1 MKNLK
6 EAPFLQ
12 EIVRLTSNMYRL
24 GWDERNGGNVSYLV
38 TEEELKEYI
47 DFSVIRT
54 LPLNFHAPELAGKIY
69 LVTGTGC
76 YFKNIELFPEVNLG
90 LIRITEDGDNADLLW
105 GFCEGGRP
113 TSELPSHLMGHV
125 ARLALDPEQRI
136 VIHCHPTYTI
146 AMTLSEVLEEK
157 EFSKKLW
164 RANTECIVVFPEGVG
179 VLPWQL
185 CGTNAIGIDT
195 AAKMKDFRVV
205 VWANH
210 GIFGTGKTVDEAFG
224 LIETVEK
231 TAQIF
236 MISRGIGIINT
247 ITDSQ
252 LKELTDAFGVTKDV
266 KEGWLEA

>member
-1 MKNLK
+1 MKNIK

-12 EIVRLTSNMYRL
+12 EITRLTSNMYRL

-38 TEEELKEYI
+38 SEEELKDYI

-76 YFKNIELFPEVNLG
+76 YFKNMELFPETNLG
-90 LIRITEDGDNADLLW
+90 LIRITEDGDNAELLW
-105 GFCEGGRP
+105 GYEDGGKP
-113 TSELPSHLMGHV
+113 TSELPSHLMGHIE
-125 ARLALDPEQRI
+125 RLKIDPEQRI
-136 VIHCHPTYTI
+136 VIHCHPTNTI
-146 AMTLSEVLEEK
+146 AMTLTEDLDEK

-185 CGTNAIGIDT
+185 CGTIQIGIDT
-195 AAKMKDFRVV
+195 SKKMKDYRTVI
-205 VWANH
+205 WANH

-231 TAQIF
+231 TAQVF
-236 MISRGIGIINT
+236 MIARPNGILNT
-247 ITDSQ
+247 ITDAQ
-252 LKELTDAFGVTKDV
+252 LKELTDAFGVTDQV
-266 KEGWLEA
+266 KEGWLG